1 MKTYLS
7 IPRLIAGSL
16 SIAGIFWAARL
27 MSFFVS
33 PIATIVVLPGY
44 VILSFWIWRLLSSES
59 KPIFVIAW
67 LFSMIWHLAIA
78 LTATL
83 ISGLMYDTPFIRV
96 YAVTALLLSLVGFLA
111 EARQSSITTVSERNQ
126 SEQDA
131 TSNGG

>member
-1 MKTYLS
+1 
-7 IPRLIAGSL
+7 
-16 SIAGIFWAARL
+16 
-27 MSFFVS
+27 
-33 PIATIVVLPGY
+33 
-44 VILSFWIWRLLSSES
+44 
-59 KPIFVIAW
+59 
-67 LFSMIWHLAIA
+67 MIWHLAIA